1 MIRRSF
7 IFVVIVSLTAFS
19 VIAQDEQPKGDPE
32 RAARLL
38 TWTMSGDGGYLG
50 VQTRD
55 VGSENYAS
63 FGLSAVR
70 GVAVEEVI
78 EGSPAAAAGLQK
90 GDVILRFNGEDVTSA
105 RKLTRLVSEVAP
117 DHTVTMTVF
126 RSGSERE
133 MTVTI
138 GKRPAPTFERGAFS
152 MSIPKIPEI
161 PSTPGVPAMPPMG
174 ELPGIFAAPRGD
186 AGDVFVWRSG
196 GSRQIGVGVTPLTK
210 QLADH
215 FGVANGVMIN
225 NVREDSPASRAGLRA
240 GDIIVEVDGNE
251 VKGDFD
257 LIRAITEKK
266 EGDVSLTIVRDRNR
280 QTVTVTPEAAKDGLE
295 RLFEFREENDG
306 PNRMRLTRPARP
318 AAPMPL
324 NQLFVP
330 GRVI

>member
-1 MIRRSF
+1 
-7 IFVVIVSLTAFS
+7 
-19 VIAQDEQPKGDPE
+19 
-32 RAARLL
+32 
-38 TWTMSGDGGYLG
+38 
-50 VQTRD
+50 
-55 VGSENYAS
+55 
-63 FGLSAVR
+63 
-70 GVAVEEVI
+70 VAVEEVI

-90 GDVILRFNGEDVTSA
+90 GDVMLRFNGEEVTSA

-126 RSGSERE
+126 RSGAHRE
-133 MTVTI
+133 VTVTI
-138 GKRPAPTFERGAFS
+138 GKRPTPKFQRGAFS
-152 MSIPKIPEI
+152 MSIPGIPDI
-161 PSTPGVPAMPPMG
+161 PDAPGVPAMPPMG
-174 ELPGIFAAPRGD
+174 ELPGILATPRADG
-186 AGDVFVWRSG
+186 GDVFVWRSV

-225 NVREDSPASRAGLRA
+225 NVREDSPGSRAGLHA
-240 GDIIVEVDGNE
+240 GDIIVEVNGKE

-257 LIRAITEKK
+257 LVRAISEKK
-266 EGDVSLTIVRDRNR
+266 EGDISLTIVRDRNR

-295 RLFEFREENDG
+295 RLFEFREEEDG